1 MTRQAS
7 LKSEIN
13 LKSEWSST
21 KSRSLRE
28 ECHDAKVVLKV
39 GSGCSPLESQYLIG
53 KVGGKESL
61 LYSRGRQQRGN
72 RHTCVQRLVLPAN
85 NQWSRAFIGRGRG
98 LQAETAQSALTVIL
112 KLVIGGLINFIL
124 NVLGTVHL
132 QFQSWFVPISLR
144 SFLGILA
151 TYVKAV
157 APHSSTLAWK
167 IPWMEEPGRLWSMGS
182 LRVGHD

>member
-1 MTRQAS
+1 ME
-7 LKSEIN
+7 K
-13 LKSEWSST
+13 
-21 KSRSLRE
+21 
-28 ECHDAKVVLKV
+28 KV
-39 GSGCSPLESQYLIG
+39 CFIPEA
-53 KVGGKESL
+53 
-61 LYSRGRQQRGN
+61 GN
-72 RHTCVQRLVLPAN
+72 RGGTDTLVFKGWFSN

-98 LQAETAQSALTVIL
+98 LHAETEQSALTVIL

-124 NVLGTVHL
+124 NVLSTAHL

-151 TYVKAV
+151 TYVKAM

-182 LRVGHD
+182 LRVGHDWAASLSLFTVTHWRRKWQPTPVFLPGGSQGEGSLVGCHLWDHTKSDTTEVT

>member
-21 KSRSLRE
+21 ESRSLRE

-39 GSGCSPLESQYLIG
+39 GSGCSPLESQCLIG

-61 LYSRGRQQRGN
+61 LYSRGRQQRRN
-72 RHTCVQRLVLPAN
+72 RHTCVQRLVLPDN

-98 LQAETAQSALTVIL
+98 LHAETAPSALTVIL

-124 NVLGTVHL
+124 STAHL

-151 TYVKAV
+151 TYVKAM

-167 IPWMEEPGRLWSMGS
+167 IPRMEEPGRLWSMGS
-182 LRVGHD
+182 LRVGYD